1 MPGIVKSEMTDEFW
15 AQFAFDH
22 VDLTGLQALYL
33 VQPKA
38 DYLKGSMV
46 GVNWDLEEMEDFKEE
61 IETKGL
67 LKSSWLPILPAYG
80 GKGLV
85 KE

>member
-1 MPGIVKSEMTDEFW
+1 MPGIVFSEMTNEYW
-15 AQFAFDH
+15 KQYAFDH
-22 VDLTGLQALYL
+22 AELTGLQALYL
-33 VQPKA
+33 AQPRA

-46 GVNWDLEEMEDFKEE
+46 SVNWDLEEMEEFKEE

-67 LKSSWLPILPAYG
+67 LKSSWLPILPIFG

-85 KE
+85 KA